1 MYSFL
6 LQYKNKRGKQ
16 NYKTMIDIQRG
27 LKIWKIS
34 NLTLEGKFVIF
45 QTIAVS
51 KIVFDHL

>member
-16 NYKTMIDIQRG
+16 NYKTIIDIQRG
-27 LKIWKIS
+27 LKIWKMS

-45 QTIAVS
+45 QTIEVS

>member
-34 NLTLEGKFVIF
+34 NLTLEGKFVI
-45 QTIAVS
+45 
-51 KIVFDHL
+51 

>member
-16 NYKTMIDIQRG
+16 NYKTIIDIQRG
-27 LKIWKIS
+27 LKIWKMS